1 MKYRSFLFLFC
12 VLSCTFFSCST
23 EPAEFIN
30 PYILSTDVQRHI
42 SDGISG
48 IYHGKMTVLYCDTTV
63 KKVKKDESWVI
74 PMHKDSVQQ
83 FRYSVGGYENQYIV
97 MHGFPISMIS
107 KTVSDPDLANALSHK
122 PNLDLNVRYSILP
135 ISDNKSSK
143 EGQIRLEAVP
153 VTFSVYYGN
162 IEHLVTITFSSSQ
175 RYDVFA
181 DDNSWN
187 IDNLQLQ
194 VDNLLVDGRIVQ
206 KYDSWE
212 ESRSKF
218 WIICKGKR

>member
-1 MKYRSFLFLFC
+1 
-12 VLSCTFFSCST
+12 
-23 EPAEFIN
+23 
-30 PYILSTDVQRHI
+30 
-42 SDGISG
+42 
-48 IYHGKMTVLYCDTTV
+48 
-63 KKVKKDESWVI
+63 
-74 PMHKDSVQQ
+74 MHKDSVQQ

-162 IEHLVTITFSSSQ
+162 IEQLVTITFSSSQ
-175 RYDVFA
+175 RYDVSA